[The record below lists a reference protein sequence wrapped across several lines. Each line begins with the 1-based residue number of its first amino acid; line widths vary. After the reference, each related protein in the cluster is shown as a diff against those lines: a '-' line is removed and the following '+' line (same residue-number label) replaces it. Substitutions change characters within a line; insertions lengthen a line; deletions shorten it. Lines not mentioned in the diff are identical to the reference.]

1 MTRHRHE
8 NMTHDKE
15 ENQLIK
21 TNQKLPDMLE
31 LGKDIKSYFTI
42 FQILKMLSR
51 DMKDI
56 LKKRPKSNFKI

>member
-31 LGKDIKSYFTI
+31 LGKDIKSYYYYISDF
-42 FQILKMLSR
+42 
-51 DMKDI
+51 
-56 LKKRPKSNFKI
+56 KKVK